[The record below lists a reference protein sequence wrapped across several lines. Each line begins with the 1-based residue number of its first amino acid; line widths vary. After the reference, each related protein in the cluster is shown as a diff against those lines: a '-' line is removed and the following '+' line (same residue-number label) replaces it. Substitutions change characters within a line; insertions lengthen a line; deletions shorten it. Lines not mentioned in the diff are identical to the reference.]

1 MNRHVRARLESQV
14 AALSEPEIKS
24 LEERAEEFRI
34 PFGEWRGDSPLRGQ
48 KNMTPLAIFVSLCV
62 LAAFV
67 AVAAFDKL
75 ISINLIGVAGG
86 FRVSFRA
93 ISQRR
98 SYRREKRLFPKEV
111 MGAFP
116 VYCRIEQLEWPV
128 GEDVGWLWA
137 EDGLLR
143 FEGVV
148 SSWAIPRR
156 GMTLQG
162 QKFTIQSQNPVLDLK
177 LADRMTVIVEP
188 MKSFSTT
195 HLMEDLF
202 LRLNK
207 QRLRCPE
214 SAVLPP
220 RTIQP
225 SCRVKIEKGIERR
238 NQRKLPVVFAVLIV
252 VAMVALFALGIFLP
266 KPYDIWAV
274 ILLEIAVVF
283 GSLIL
288 PAMRGNDHLRGNP
301 LHVLQDEWD
310 EEKELTASGAE
321 PSEGSEGQT
330 FAGQS

>member
-1 MNRHVRARLESQV
+1 MRARLESQV
-14 AALSEPEIKS
+14 AALSEPEVKS

-48 KNMTPLAIFVSLCV
+48 KESIWPEMFVSLSI
-62 LAAFV
+62 LLAFV
-67 AVAAFDKL
+67 AIAAFDKL
-75 ISINLIGVAGG
+75 IAVHLLGLAGWFRILFKGISRRKSHRRGRLLLPREVA
-86 FRVSFRA
+86 
-93 ISQRR
+93 
-98 SYRREKRLFPKEV
+98 
-111 MGAFP
+111 GAFP
-116 VYCRIEQLEWPV
+116 ACCRIEQLDWPV

-177 LADRMTVIVEP
+177 LADRMTVIIEP
-188 MKSFSTT
+188 MKSIPTT

-214 SAVLPP
+214 NAVLPP

-225 SCRVKIEKGIERR
+225 SCRVDIQKGIERR
-238 NQRKLPVVFAVLIV
+238 NQRKLSVRLGVGIILVS
-252 VAMVALFALGIFLP
+252 VAPMVGGIMLP
-266 KPYDIWAV
+266 KPYDTWAV
-274 ILLEIAVVF
+274 IFISIAVGF
-283 GSLIL
+283 GTLIF
-288 PAMRGNDHLRGNP
+288 PVMRGNDHLRGNP

-310 EEKELTASGAE
+310 EEKELTASGSE
-321 PSEGSEGQT
+321 PSEESGVET
-330 FAGQS
+330 FTGQS